1 MSQDQPAGTPA
12 YKGPSPG
19 EPNSAWV
26 TGGLAFAAVLM
37 LCIGVLG
44 VLQGIAAVIE
54 DDVYG
59 RVGNY
64 VYRINLTGWGWI
76 HLVIGACLVIT
87 AAGLFKAATWA
98 RVTGIFLASLSL
110 IAEFMFLPYSPIWSV
125 IMIAIDVFI
134 IWALAVYRS
143 DAPSP
148 ASL

>member
-1 MSQDQPAGTPA
+1 MSQDQPIGTPT
-12 YKGPSPG
+12 YKGPQPG
-19 EPNSAWV
+19 EPNSPWV

-44 VLQGIAAVIE
+44 VLQGIAAIIE

-76 HLVIGACLVIT
+76 HLIIGACLAIT
-87 AAGLFKAATWA
+87 AGGLFKAATWA
-98 RVTGIFLASLSL
+98 RVLGICLASLSL

-125 IMIAIDVFI
+125 VMIAIDVFI

-143 DAPSP
+143 DAPRR
-148 ASL
+148 A